1 VRETL
6 QMMVNDEFGDSA
18 QGRAEELKR
27 QLEAVNRQIANIVD
41 AIKRSGRFSEAMNQT
56 LADLET
62 QRDSARGVLA
72 QAEQRANQQIGAEP
86 LAEKI
91 IAYFGEFDRIW
102 HKGLTIE
109 ERKELLRCYVYQ
121 VNVTHTPASVQ
132 AEIWL
137 YKVPIPQ
144 KQMTPEGA
152 DLSPLISRVNC
163 GGRNLTL
170 EKTLSPELLPLVL
183 RKVVALKRPYLHYRR
198 AA

>member
-1 VRETL
+1 
-6 QMMVNDEFGDSA
+6 M
-18 QGRAEELKR
+18 
-27 QLEAVNRQIANIVD
+27 
-41 AIKRSGRFSEAMNQT
+41 
-56 LADLET
+56 
-62 QRDSARGVLA
+62 
-72 QAEQRANQQIGAEP
+72 GAEA

-91 IAYFGEFDRIW
+91 MTYFGEFDRIW
-102 HKGLTIE
+102 QQGLSIE
-109 ERKELLRCYVYQ
+109 ERKDLLRCYVHQ
-121 VNVTHTPASVQ
+121 VNVSHSPTSVE

-170 EKTLSPELLPLVL
+170 VKAPVPEILAFLTN
-183 RKVVALKRPYLHYRR
+183 KIVALKRPYLHYRGR